1 MVDLRQERWTALLPD
16 KRASTPTSHV
26 KLHGKLPEEAYIVIL
41 QYLPVPDIPQ
51 IALTS
56 RKLAALARD
65 DRVWRNK
72 LVWLNYKGPGAI
84 AWRQEHTLTQA
95 SLNADVV
102 TAQERKLDKQRNGI
116 PSPEEPSYRDDD
128 DEAIHDND
136 VAQDDKDDFGDFL
149 DAQHEARKGGNDVD
163 DGFGDFQDSADTSGG
178 DDVFELA
185 DGFNTLSTQATAT
198 TTKAMP
204 KSQTA
209 DDLMM
214 LFDDDDNATTAK
226 PPTKPAPKP
235 KALTH
240 RRKPSEPVAKIAN
253 GMPLVQVFKTHHAM
267 LLPYYLSLIHH
278 TTSSLVFSTAEL
290 TPMTRAQIL
299 SSLVRFCQPLVAP
312 TRSLPQRMTV
322 LRNVQSAMDFFESAL
337 LAEFERA
344 DTRRDEKAMKEKATV
359 LWELNQTSNV
369 IQVFVQKREIF
380 YDQSHNPLRNISKI
394 QTPDG
399 GSSDSIDFSP
409 MDNFMN
415 AVLTVLRKD
424 GSLLAR
430 TFPAEADVVIFL
442 LERIA
447 NDIISEYITQLLSEA
462 QSLQNPLFLLAT
474 AATFGQV
481 YRLVDTV
488 LEIEPKSP
496 LVTKERAEDVIFK
509 VFEPLMDDY
518 LLEET
523 EWIRQVLEGI
533 CDEWERK
540 SASSLAMS
548 DPTFLNASNPVQI
561 KKNVLAGF
569 TKALFLPVT
578 IIPKTAAYSF
588 NAITLGA
595 TTTFNSLASLGG
607 LGGAATS
614 SSSNMQSRSRTPISG
629 ISGDGGPIVAPPAE
643 SSAGAWGGDATPP
656 VSMDPAISTSSAT
669 TTTTTKSDNFDRL
682 QLLLSLDTAL
692 QLIQANRDS
701 LKRVETFIRFPDNY
715 GRKVRDTIEEVF
727 IVLLQTL
734 SDKHISPAFAKAS
747 VQMAAYRPEEH
758 EDELRMA
765 PLVQFFE
772 LVHVGDTIVQMLEV
786 YFEKEMAIYIDKRDF
801 LNTVVREKKRFESSL
816 DDAVATGLN
825 AGVNVLMNQVEHVV
839 TTHQDLRDFSPP
851 EGTVIELQPTRACND
866 VVQVLATHCNML
878 KGSTDKQ
885 ILEVFNQEVGIRLFG
900 IVLKH
905 IKRQLITLDG
915 GFQLIADLN
924 SYHAFISSL
933 KQPTV
938 TAYFSSLKMV
948 GEIFIVDS
956 PKELGQL
963 VRDVSRYEGVL
974 SADDLYEIVQRR
986 ADWKVIEK
994 QVEKQLFGL
1003 KLSDD
1008 CCIS

>member
-1 MVDLRQERWTALLPD
+1 MACPERWTALLPD
-16 KRASTPTSHV
+16 KRASAQSPHV
-26 KLHGKLPEEAYIVIL
+26 KLHGRLPEEAYIVIL

-51 IALTS
+51 LALTS
-56 RKLAALARD
+56 RKLAGLAKD
-65 DRVWRNK
+65 DRVWRSK
-72 LVWLNYKGPGAI
+72 LAKLNYKGPGTI
-84 AWRQEHTLTQA
+84 QWQA
-95 SLNADVV
+95 SITNTTNSDDPVPADS
-102 TAQERKLDKQRNGI
+102 NGI
-116 PSPEEPSYRDDD
+116 AHGLLETEYKDVPDDNHDSEP
-128 DEAIHDND
+128 AT
-136 VAQDDKDDFGDFL
+136 DDFGDFL
-149 DAQHEARKGGNDVD
+149 DAQDSANEPRAAD
-163 DGFGDFQDSADTSGG
+163 DTFGAFQDSV
-178 DDVFELA
+178 DDFELSA
-185 DGFNTLSTQATAT
+185 GFGSLDFRESHSHQESGIPQAQ
-198 TTKAMP
+198 P
-204 KSQTA
+204 

-214 LFDDDDNATTAK
+214 LFDDDSSAQDPSR
-226 PPTKPAPKP
+226 PPKPAPRQAATHGKP
-235 KALTH
+235 HTRTRSEIAAKAQD
-240 RRKPSEPVAKIAN
+240 EN
-253 GMPLVQVFKTHHAM
+253 MPLIDVFKAHHAL
-267 LLPYYLSLIHH
+267 LLPYYLSLVHH

-290 TPMTRAQIL
+290 SPMMRAQIL
-299 SSLVRFCQPLVAP
+299 SSLVRFCDPLVAP
-312 TRSLPQRMTV
+312 TRSLPQRTTV
-322 LRNVQSAMDFFESAL
+322 RRNVQSAMDFFESAL
-337 LAEFERA
+337 ISEFEKA
-344 DTRRDEKAMKEKATV
+344 DTRRDEHAMKEKAEV

-369 IQVFVQKREIF
+369 MQVFVQKREIF

-394 QTPDG
+394 TTPDG
-399 GSSDSIDFSP
+399 GQSDSIDFSP
-409 MDNFMN
+409 MDAYMN
-415 AVLTVLRKD
+415 AVLNVLKKD
-424 GSLLAR
+424 GSLIAR
-430 TFPAEADVVIFL
+430 VFPPQADVLIYF
-442 LERIA
+442 LERIS

-481 YRLVDTV
+481 YRLVDAA
-488 LEIEPKSP
+488 LKIEPKSP
-496 LVTKERAEDVIFK
+496 LVTKERAEDVVFK

-518 LLEET
+518 LSEET

-548 DPTFLNASNPVQI
+548 DPTFLNASNPVQV

-569 TKALFLPVT
+569 TKALLIPVT

-595 TTTFNSLASLGG
+595 TTTFNSLTSFG
-607 LGGAATS
+607 LGTTS
-614 SSSNMQSRSRTPISG
+614 SSTGTSRARTPTPG
-629 ISGDGGPIVAPPAE
+629 ALGDTLGPAVVAPVE
-643 SSAGAWGGDATPP
+643 SSAGAWGGTTTPP
-656 VSMDPAISTSSAT
+656 ASEAVTSKHESSSA
-669 TTTTTKSDNFDRL
+669 SQFDRL

-692 QLIQANRDS
+692 QLIQADRDS
-701 LKRVETFIRFPDNY
+701 LKRVQTFIRFPDSY

-727 IVLLQTL
+727 VILLQTL
-734 SDKHISPAFAKAS
+734 SDKHIAPGFAKAS

-758 EDELRMA
+758 DSEKRMA

-772 LVHVGDTIVQMLEV
+772 LVHVGDTIVQMVE
-786 YFEKEMAIYIDKRDF
+786 AGYIDKRDF
-801 LNTVVREKKRFESSL
+801 LNSVVREKKRFESAL

-825 AGVNVLMNQVEHVV
+825 AGVNVLMSQVEHVI

-851 EGTVIELQPTRACND
+851 EGSIIELQPTRACREAID
-866 VVQVLATHCNML
+866 ILSTHCDML

-924 SYHAFISSL
+924 AYHSFVSSL
-933 KQPTV
+933 RQPTV
-938 TAYFSSLKMV
+938 TTYFSSLKMV

-963 VRDVSRYEGVL
+963 VRDVSRYEGAL
-974 SADDLYEIVQRR
+974 SSDDLYEIVQRR

>member
-1 MVDLRQERWTALLPD
+1 MERWTALLPD
-16 KRASTPTSHV
+16 KRASTQSPHV
-26 KLHGKLPEEAYIVIL
+26 RLHGRLPEEAYIVIL

-51 IALTS
+51 LAATS
-56 RKLAALARD
+56 RKLASLAKD
-65 DRVWRNK
+65 DRVWRFK
-72 LVWLNYKGPGAI
+72 LARLNYKGPGAI
-84 AWRQEHTLTQA
+84 QWQQSDKGSSNTQPPDDSSPKPDTNGHDA
-95 SLNADVV
+95 QPPA
-102 TAQERKLDKQRNGI
+102 TAYKDA
-116 PSPEEPSYRDDD
+116 PESD
-128 DEAIHDND
+128 A
-136 VAQDDKDDFGDFL
+136 DDFGDFL
-149 DAQHEARKGGNDVD
+149 DADVSNDDHTDAD
-163 DGFGDFQDSADTSGG
+163 DTFGAFQDSAVSPAIDE
-178 DDVFELA
+178 FELSA
-185 DGFNTLSTQATAT
+185 GFGELDLGPTAT
-198 TTKAMP
+198 KQP
-204 KSQTA
+204 QKQA

-214 LFDDDDNATTAK
+214 LFDDDAEEVPTPPQSVKATA
-226 PPTKPAPKP
+226 PTKPDPARHVRTVSVKQSVSLDDSRPF
-235 KALTH
+235 
-240 RRKPSEPVAKIAN
+240 VD
-253 GMPLVQVFKTHHAM
+253 VFKTHHGL
-267 LLPYYLSLIHH
+267 LLPYYLSLVHH

-290 TPMTRAQIL
+290 TPMTRARIL
-299 SSLVRFCQPLVAP
+299 SSLVRFCHPLVAP
-312 TRSLPQRMTV
+312 TRSLPQRTTV

-337 LAEFERA
+337 LSEFEKA
-344 DTRRDEKAMKEKATV
+344 DTRRDERAMKEKAQV

-369 IQVFVQKREIF
+369 MQVFVQKREIF

-399 GSSDSIDFSP
+399 GQSDSIDFSP
-409 MDNFMN
+409 MDAYMN
-415 AVLTVLRKD
+415 AVLAVLKKD
-424 GSLLAR
+424 GSLIAR
-430 TFPAEADVVIFL
+430 VFPAEADALIYF
-442 LERIA
+442 LERIS
-447 NDIISEYITQLLSEA
+447 NDIVSEYITQLLSEA

-488 LEIEPKSP
+488 LEIEPKSS

-548 DPTFLNASNPVQI
+548 DPTFLNASNPVQV

-595 TTTFNSLASLGG
+595 TTTFNSIASFGG
-607 LGGAATS
+607 LGSSSATS
-614 SSSNMQSRSRTPISG
+614 TTSRARTPTPG
-629 ISGDGGPIVAPPAE
+629 ALGDPAAPSSMPTVVAPIE
-643 SSAGAWGGDATPP
+643 SSAGAWGGTTTPP
-656 VSMDPAISTSSAT
+656 QSELATSRAESSTPS
-669 TTTTTKSDNFDRL
+669 NHFDRL

-692 QLIQANRDS
+692 QLIQADRDS
-701 LKRVETFIRFPDNY
+701 LKRVQTFIRFPDSY

-727 IVLLQTL
+727 VILLQTL
-734 SDKHISPAFAKAS
+734 SDKHIGPAFVKAS

-758 EDELRMA
+758 ENEKRMA

-772 LVHVGDTIVQMLEV
+772 LVHVGDTIVQMVEV
-786 YFEKEMAIYIDKRDF
+786 YFEKEMAGYIDKRDF
-801 LNTVVREKKRFESSL
+801 LNTVVREKKRFESAL

-825 AGVNVLMNQVEHVV
+825 AGVNVLMSQVEHVIA
-839 TTHQDLRDFSPP
+839 THQDLRDFSPP
-851 EGTVIELQPTRACND
+851 EGSVIELQPTRACREAIEI
-866 VVQVLATHCNML
+866 LSTHCDML

-924 SYHAFISSL
+924 AYHSFVSSL

-938 TAYFSSLKMV
+938 TIYFSSLKMV

-963 VRDVSRYEGVL
+963 VRDVSRYEGAL
-974 SADDLYEIVQRR
+974 SSDDLYEIVQRR
-986 ADWKVIEK
+986 ADWRLIEK

-1003 KLSDD
+1003 KLADD